1 MIDPTLLEKLVDES
15 NDGIVVAERE
25 GNENILIYTNAAFER
40 LTGYTRE
47 EILYQDCRFLQKDD
61 RSQDAIQRI
70 REALKHDQPTC
81 EVVRNYR
88 KDGSMFWNE
97 LRITPV
103 FNDDDQLMYYIGIQ
117 KDVTEQM
124 EAQEKIEALEQ
135 EIEALKSKIASLEG
149 DK

>member
-1 MIDPTLLEKLVDES
+1 MIDPSLLEKLVNES

-25 GNENILIYTNAAFER
+25 GDENILIYTNAAFER
-40 LTGYTRE
+40 LTGYTHE
-47 EILYQDCRFLQKDD
+47 EILYQDCRFLQKED
-61 RSQDAIQRI
+61 RNQEAIQRI
-70 REALKHDQPTC
+70 RDALKQDQPTC
-81 EVVRNYR
+81 QIVRNYR

-124 EAQEKIEALEQ
+124 EAREKIEALEQ
-135 EIEALKSKIASLEG
+135 EIETLKAKITSLEG
-149 DK
+149 GK

>member
-1 MIDPTLLEKLVDES
+1 MIEPTLLEKLVDES

-25 GNENILIYTNAAFER
+25 GDENVLIYTNAAFER
-40 LTGYTRE
+40 LTGYSSE
-47 EILYQDCRFLQKDD
+47 EILYQDCRFLQKED
-61 RSQDAIQRI
+61 RCQDAIQRI
-70 REALKHDQPTC
+70 REALKQDQPTC

-124 EAQEKIEALEQ
+124 EAREKIEALEQ

-149 DK
+149 GK

>member
-25 GNENILIYTNAAFER
+25 GDENILIYTNAAFER

-70 REALKHDQPTC
+70 REALKQDQPTC

-103 FNDDDQLMYYIGIQ
+103 LNDDDQLMYYIGIQ

-124 EAQEKIEALEQ
+124 EARDKIEALEQ

-149 DK
+149 GK

>member
-25 GNENILIYTNAAFER
+25 GNENIFIYTNAAFER

-47 EILYQDCRFLQKDD
+47 DILYQDCRFLQKED

-70 REALKHDQPTC
+70 REALKQDHPIC

-117 KDVTEQM
+117 KAHCVRIVVPLTD
-124 EAQEKIEALEQ
+124 
-135 EIEALKSKIASLEG
+135 
-149 DK
+149 

>member
-25 GNENILIYTNAAFER
+25 GDENILIYTNAAFER

-70 REALKHDQPTC
+70 REALKQDQPTC

-103 FNDDDQLMYYIGIQ
+103 LNDDDQLMYCIGIQ

-124 EAQEKIEALEQ
+124 EAREKIEALEQ
-135 EIEALKSKIASLEG
+135 EIKALKSKIASLEG
-149 DK
+149 GK

>member
-1 MIDPTLLEKLVDES
+1 MIDPSLLEKLVNES

-25 GNENILIYTNAAFER
+25 GDENILIYTNAAFER
-40 LTGYTRE
+40 LTGYTHE
-47 EILYQDCRFLQKDD
+47 DILYQDCRFLQKED
-61 RSQDAIQRI
+61 RNQEAIQRI
-70 REALKHDQPTC
+70 RDALKQDQPTC
-81 EVVRNYR
+81 QIVRNYR

-124 EAQEKIEALEQ
+124 EAREKIEALEQ
-135 EIEALKSKIASLEG
+135 EIETLKAKITSLEG
-149 DK
+149 GK

>member
-70 REALKHDQPTC
+70 REALKQDQPTC

-124 EAQEKIEALEQ
+124 EAREKIEALEQ

>member
-25 GNENILIYTNAAFER
+25 GDENILIYTNAAFER
-40 LTGYTRE
+40 LTGYNGE

-70 REALKHDQPTC
+70 REALKKDQPTC
-81 EVVRNYR
+81 QVVRNYR

-124 EAQEKIEALEQ
+124 EARKKIEALEQ
-135 EIEALKSKIASLEG
+135 EVEALKAKITSLENG
-149 DK
+149 K